1 MKQKKPNKLINESG
15 PYLLQHAYNP
25 VEWYAWNDDALSKA
39 KKENKPLI
47 ISIGYAA
54 CHWCH
59 VMEHESFEDEE
70 VAKLMNENF
79 VSIKVDREERPDID
93 QVYMDAAYLITGR
106 GGWPLNVVALPDGRP
121 IFAGTYFPKEQ
132 WKQVLK
138 YFRDNYSKET
148 ETIEKEADKLT
159 QALRTVYIPGLNE
172 KENLFSREEIDNAF
186 QKIINIIDFEEGGT
200 KGAPKFPLPGI
211 FESLLQFNY
220 HTENENALQAV
231 ELTLDKIA
239 TGGIYDHIGG
249 GFARYS
255 TDNVWKVPHFE
266 KMLYDNAQ
274 LVSLYSNVFK
284 VTKKNLYKEVIYQTL
299 EFVERELSDSSGGF
313 YSSLDADS
321 EGVEGKYY
329 LWNEKEIEK
338 LLGNDSKFFCE
349 YFNVIEKGNW
359 EDGNILF
366 INSDKKDILKKYNL
380 DEKSF
385 DEKIQKSKRILLNER
400 LKRIKPGLDDKIL
413 TSWNAL
419 MIKAFS
425 DAYSAFGEQRFL
437 QRAVTCGDFIKN
449 KMMNEDGKLF
459 RNYKNNKSTINGFLD
474 DYSFTIE
481 AFISLY
487 QITFDE
493 KWIYDAKILADYTIK
508 HFHHSESGLFF
519 YKSDQ
524 DEPLIARKM
533 ELSDNVIPSSN
544 ASLATALIKLSKY
557 FYSEN
562 YEATAEKMILTMK
575 QSAQQNP
582 AFHFQWLITSA
593 TKAYPLH
600 EVVMTGEDIHEL
612 KSKFLERYLPNIILA
627 GSAVESSL
635 GLLEN
640 RIVQGKTMIYICQN
654 KACNLPTENF
664 ETAVSQISKD

>member
-1 MKQKKPNKLINESG
+1 MNQKKPNKLINESS

-25 VEWYAWNDDALSKA
+25 VCWYAWNDEALSKA

-93 QVYMDAAYLITGR
+93 QIYMDAAYLTTGR

-121 IFAGTYFPKEQ
+121 VFAGTYFPKEQ
-132 WKQVLK
+132 WKQILK
-138 YFRDNYSKET
+138 YFRDNYNKEAV
-148 ETIEKEADKLT
+148 TIEKEADKLT
-159 QALRTVYIPGLNE
+159 KALRTLNIPGLNE
-172 KENLFSREEIDNAF
+172 KENLFSREEIENAF
-186 QKIINIIDFEEGGT
+186 QKIINVIDFEEGGT
-200 KGAPKFPLPGI
+200 KGFPKFPLPGI
-211 FESLLQFNY
+211 FEFLLHYHY
-220 HTENENALQAV
+220 HTENEKALQAV

-239 TGGIYDHIGG
+239 AGGIYDHVGG

-255 TDNVWKVPHFE
+255 TDNIWKVPHFE

-274 LVSLYSNVFK
+274 LVSLYSNTFK
-284 VTKKNLYKEVIYQTL
+284 MTKRNSYKEVVYQTL

-329 LWNEKEIEK
+329 LWNKKEIEN
-338 LLGNDSKFFCE
+338 LLGEDSKLFCG
-349 YFNVIEKGNW
+349 YFNIIEEGNW
-359 EDGNILF
+359 ERGNILF
-366 INSDKKDILKKYNL
+366 ITSDKKEFLQKHNI

-385 DEKIQKSKRILLNER
+385 DEKILKAKSILLKER
-400 LKRIKPGLDDKIL
+400 SKKVKPGLDDKIL
-413 TSWNAL
+413 TSWNSL
-419 MIKAFS
+419 MIKGFA
-425 DAYSAFGEQRFL
+425 DAYSAFSEDKFL
-437 QRAVTCGDFIKN
+437 KRAVSCGEFILN

-459 RNYKNNKSTINGFLD
+459 RNYKNDKCTISGFLD

-493 KWIYDAKILADYTIK
+493 KWILTAKKLTDYVIK
-508 HFHHSESGLFF
+508 HFLHSESGLFF
-519 YKSDQ
+519 YKSDL
-524 DEPLIARKM
+524 DEQLIARKM

-562 YEATAEKMILTMK
+562 YKAIAEKMLSAMK
-575 QSAQQNP
+575 QSVLQNP
-582 AFHFQWLITSA
+582 AFHFQWLIVSA
-593 TKAYPLH
+593 QIAYSAH
-600 EVVMTGEDIHEL
+600 EVVLAGEDVHQVKL
-612 KSKFLERYLPNIILA
+612 KFLEKFLPNIIMA
-627 GSAVESSL
+627 GNSTESSL
-635 GLLEN
+635 ELLKN
-640 RIVQGKTMIYICQN
+640 RYVSGKTMIYICQN
-654 KACNLPTENF
+654 KTCNLPTESF
-664 ETAVSQISKD
+664 EAALNQISNS